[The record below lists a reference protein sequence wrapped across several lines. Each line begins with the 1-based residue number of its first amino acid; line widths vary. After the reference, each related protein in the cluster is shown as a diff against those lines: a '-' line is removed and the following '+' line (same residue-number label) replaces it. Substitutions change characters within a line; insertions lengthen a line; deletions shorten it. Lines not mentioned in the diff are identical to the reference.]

1 MNTDWLLEEPDD
13 TNYDELADLAD
24 TRAAD
29 DGDAQRKGE
38 Q

>member
-1 MNTDWLLEEPDD
+1 MNSDRLLEHPDD
-13 TNYDELADLAD
+13 TDYDELADLAD

-38 Q
+38 K